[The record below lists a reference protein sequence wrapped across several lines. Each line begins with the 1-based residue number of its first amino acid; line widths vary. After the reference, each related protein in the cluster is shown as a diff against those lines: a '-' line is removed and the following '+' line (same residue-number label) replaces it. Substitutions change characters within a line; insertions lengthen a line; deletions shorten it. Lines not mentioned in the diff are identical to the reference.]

1 MRKLLAACF
10 LLATPGDLIRCRAG
24 ELAPANQVAWLSD
37 YQEACEI
44 ARQKGKPLFVV
55 FRCQH

>member
-1 MRKLLAACF
+1 MRKLLAAFF
-10 LLATPGDLIRCRAG
+10 LLATPSDLFRSRAG
-24 ELAPANQVAWLSD
+24 ELAPANQAAWLSD
-37 YQEACEI
+37 YQQAREI